1 MDEGE
6 AKVITFSKLRR
17 ERTSNKA
24 AEAAADM
31 YRNRNQDCNQTRAP
45 DVEKAIQS
53 KQSRKRKHKRI
64 LVIRDDEDPDLRK
77 ALCVCIVTPR
87 AFALQ

>member
-6 AKVITFSKLRR
+6 TKIITLSKLRR

-31 YRNRNQDCNQTRAP
+31 YRDRNQDCNQTRAP
-45 DVEKAIQS
+45 DAEKVIQS
-53 KQSRKRKHKRI
+53 KQSRKRLQNRI
-64 LVIRDDEDPDLRK
+64 LVIRDDDDIDLR
-77 ALCVCIVTPR
+77 
-87 AFALQ
+87 